1 MKNICH
7 NYHPFEYAIVKGGA
21 TMEQNSKRPLV
32 LAQIEYFLRSMSE
45 KNLRRVLWYI
55 SKIS

>member
-1 MKNICH
+1 
-7 NYHPFEYAIVKGGA
+7 
-21 TMEQNSKRPLV
+21 MEQNSKRPLV